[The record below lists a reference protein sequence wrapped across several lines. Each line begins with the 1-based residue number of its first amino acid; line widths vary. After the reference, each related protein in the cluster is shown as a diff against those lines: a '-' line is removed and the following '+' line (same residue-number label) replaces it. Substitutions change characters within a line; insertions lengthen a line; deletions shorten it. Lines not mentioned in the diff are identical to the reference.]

1 VHGLNGTPY
10 FARVV
15 SYTCKML
22 IKLSTG
28 VEFIKLFYSSMTAE
42 LNRLECLSLA
52 SLIFILAGNFF
63 KRVQHF
69 YSNKI
74 VSFSL
79 TIFQAIL
86 TFCKNTLRLAP

>member
-1 VHGLNGTPY
+1 MHGRVHGLYGTPY

-22 IKLSTG
+22 IKSSTG
-28 VEFIKLFYSSMTAE
+28 VEFIRLFYSSMTAG

-52 SLIFILAGNFF
+52 SLIIILAGNFF

-74 VSFSL
+74 VFPL
-79 TIFQAIL
+79 LFFQAIL
-86 TFCKNTLRLAP
+86 TFARML